1 MKPLVIIAGP
11 TACGK
16 TELSLDLAEAVGGE
30 IVSGDSMQVYRGMNI
45 GTAKISSDETR
56 GIPHHLIDIR
66 EPSEEFDVRDYQAEA
81 KAAIEEIT
89 ARGKI
94 PILVGG
100 TGFYLHALLYDTD
113 FTETDEKHSSRK
125 IWEEQLL
132 NGGEAAERA
141 LWEELRRKDPDA
153 AEQIHPHNHKR
164 LLRALE
170 FYEMTGSPIS
180 AHNERERGKDSP
192 YQFCFFVLNRDRGE
206 LYRRIDQRVDE
217 MMKDGLLDEVRR
229 LAEDPGGM
237 SRTARAA
244 IGYKELLDAL
254 DGSCTVEEAVENVKL
269 NTRHYAKRQVTWM
282 KRERDTVWIDMDQM
296 SKDEA
301 LELMLREMRGRGIIR
316 Q

>member
-16 TELSLDLAEAVGGE
+16 TELSLKLAKAVGGE
-30 IVSGDSMQVYRGMNI
+30 ILSGDSMQVYRGMDI
-45 GTAKISSDETR
+45 GTAKIAPDER
-56 GIPHHLIDIR
+56 EGIAHHLIDIR

-180 AHNERERGKDSP
+180 AHNEREREKDSP

-217 MMKDGLLDEVRR
+217 MMNRGLLDEVRR